1 VGFFSFFFLF
11 LFFLFSF
18 PKGDCEVISNLG
30 LKSKILAHTRCH
42 MDDVRAAVSTG
53 IDGVNLYMATSAAL
67 TPHSHGKSL
76 DRVRADARNVVEYV
90 LQSGKEVRFS
100 CEDAFRSNL
109 DDILPLYAGLA
120 QLGVHRV
127 GVADTV
133 GVATPWQVFQVV
145 SAVRNAVGP
154 DIGIEFHTHND
165 TGCCVANAYMALL
178 AGATHID
185 TSVLGIGERNGITP
199 LGGLLARLYTVDRE
213 AIRTRYNLPLL
224 RPLEKFVAAVVGQ
237 SVPFN
242 NYVTGSSA
250 FTHKAGVHSKAVM
263 KDPSAYE
270 VIDPADF
277 GVERSIQL
285 AHRLTGWNA
294 IQARSRSLGLELTD
308 EELRAATQFIK
319 NLADE
324 RPMTLDMIDT
334 ALIQLATGP
343 RVSSSQFIQLS
354 AVTKSDNPELAKIA
368 SDAVKALEAFTV
380 AAARTAVEQS
390 AKKRTVT
397 PEARVRVVGHL
408 FDKNV
413 LNVLMDLLVDS
424 PTTFS
429 VESIYVPHTN
439 EDKSSAVIR
448 ISPSADAKNTA
459 AQIEQIN
466 GTLDQLQVV
475 IRGLAKVADCSAEL
489 ISGPGE
495 LPPVATA
502 SAATESSASASST
515 RPPTEAP
522 QATV

>member
-1 VGFFSFFFLF
+1 
-11 LFFLFSF
+11 
-18 PKGDCEVISNLG
+18 
-30 LKSKILAHTRCH
+30 

-53 IDGVNLYMATSAAL
+53 IAGVNLYMATSAAL
-67 TPHSHGKSL
+67 TPHSHGKSI
-76 DRVRADARNVVEYV
+76 DRVRSDARNVVEYV

-109 DDILPLYAGLA
+109 DDILPLYAALA

-133 GVATPWQVFQVV
+133 GVATPWQVFEVV

-154 DIGIEFHTHND
+154 DVGIEFHTHND

-178 AGATHID
+178 GGATHID

-199 LGGLLARLYTVDRE
+199 LGGLLARLYTLDRA
-213 AIRTRYNLPLL
+213 AIRERYNLPLL
-224 RPLEKFVAAVVGQ
+224 RPLEKFVAAVAGQ

-294 IQARSRSLGLELTD
+294 IQARSRALGLELSD

-354 AVTKSDNPELAKIA
+354 AVTKSENPELARIA

-390 AKKRTVT
+390 AAKKRTAT

-439 EDKSSAVIR
+439 EDKSSAIIR
-448 ISPSADAKNTA
+448 ISPSADAKDTA
-459 AQIEQIN
+459 AQIEQLN
-466 GTLDQLQVV
+466 GTLDQLQIV
-475 IRGLAKVADCSAEL
+475 IRGLAKVADCSAEI
-489 ISGPGE
+489 ISGPGT
-495 LPPVATA
+495 LPDAAAPAATA
-502 SAATESSASASST
+502 PAPAAA
-515 RPPTEAP
+515 AP
-522 QATV
+522 AETQATV